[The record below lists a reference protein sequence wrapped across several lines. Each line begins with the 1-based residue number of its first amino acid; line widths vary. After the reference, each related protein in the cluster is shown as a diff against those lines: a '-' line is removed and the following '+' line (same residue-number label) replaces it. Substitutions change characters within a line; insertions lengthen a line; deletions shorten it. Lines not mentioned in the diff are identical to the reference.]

1 LQEAVPDI
9 SNSTVSVP
17 SARRYSNATSHSY
30 LPTAI
35 KPTGSLELGAY
46 MLDAT
51 TDSSTPRDK
60 GELLNFKCLYMSF
73 VCKCG
78 KYVRDR
84 ICSFS
89 TKCPQD
95 ICLDDQLSIWR
106 KDV

>member
-1 LQEAVPDI
+1 VLQEAGPDI

-17 SARRYSNATSHSY
+17 PARRYSNATSHSY

-51 TDSSTPRDK
+51 TDCSTPRDK
-60 GELLNFKCLYMSF
+60 GELLKFKCLYMSF

-78 KYVRDR
+78 KHGSDR
-84 ICSFS
+84 KSNFCY
-89 TKCPQD
+89 KD
-95 ICLDDQLSIWR
+95 SIAHFTAF
-106 KDV
+106 

>member
-1 LQEAVPDI
+1 MLQEAGPDI

-17 SARRYSNATSHSY
+17 PARRYSNATSHSY

-51 TDSSTPRDK
+51 TDNSTPRDK
-60 GELLNFKCLYMSF
+60 GELSKFKCLYMSF
-73 VCKCG
+73 VFKCD
-78 KYVRDR
+78 KHSSDR
-84 ICSFS
+84 KCSYR

-95 ICLDDQLSIWR
+95 IFG
-106 KDV
+106 K